1 MAGFDGHLRRAPR
14 DDSMAVTL
22 SSSVLDRYRRF
33 SRFNSP
39 YPAHD
44 DGCAIDLYP
53 DSEAGISPVAG
64 VVRETRTV
72 GCPDRPYAADEDH
85 LIVVELDEDW
95 CRRAG
100 AAPGTIARILHVV
113 PEVSAGDRVAVGD
126 ALGPLT
132 RSGFF
137 GQWVDNHVHLGFRA
151 PGANALR
158 ASGSLPVDVDVSVEP
173 IQWDGTG
180 AVVERG
186 PTHVVLDAPTHPAP
200 RQRFAALASD
210 DGIPLDGGLAH
221 YAGGGAF
228 DELVD
233 GRRRCRC
240 GAPASASPP
249 GARRRVGTRSTC
261 SRTASG
267 WWGCRCSR
275 PETTDSGGEDRLSGQ
290 TVRPRR
296 DRLARARAERRPDPT
311 RCRVSLGSPAAGET
325 GGGQPARERSAA
337 AVRRAPASAAA
348 GQRVRSRGGWRGIG
362 DKPSDGRRRAS
373 LRPYRPPSRCCEF
386 RGTTSGT
393 TPRVGYG
400 PERGRGDGAAVGGG
414 GRTRR
419 AADRG
424 GAATSSWLNT
434 SVDVVERGRVV
445 PLDPVRR
452 QADEQRRRYHSR
464 GRGRDARR
472 HRGRNRPAH
481 RLRGATLGRGRDG
494 EPQRELPPAG
504 DRRPPGGGDDR
515 QVRRLDRRQRHDGH
529 QLDER

>member
-1 MAGFDGHLRRAPR
+1 
-14 DDSMAVTL
+14 MAVTL

-200 RQRFAALASD
+200 GQRFAALASD

-233 GRRRCRC
+233 GAAVSLWGTRVGVARE
-240 GAPASASPP
+240 GEAS
-249 GARRRVGTRSTC
+249 RGTRSTC

-267 WWGCRCSR
+267 GGAVAVRGQR
-275 PETTDSGGEDRLSGQ
+275 RRIRGEDRLSGQ

-325 GGGQPARERSAA
+325 GGGQPARTIR
-337 AVRRAPASAAA
+337 
-348 GQRVRSRGGWRGIG
+348 
-362 DKPSDGRRRAS
+362 
-373 LRPYRPPSRCCEF
+373 
-386 RGTTSGT
+386 
-393 TPRVGYG
+393 
-400 PERGRGDGAAVGGG
+400 
-414 GRTRR
+414 
-419 AADRG
+419 RG
-424 GAATSSWLNT
+424 GAPGSRL
-434 SVDVVERGRVV
+434 GR
-445 PLDPVRR
+445 
-452 QADEQRRRYHSR
+452 
-464 GRGRDARR
+464 
-472 HRGRNRPAH
+472 
-481 RLRGATLGRGRDG
+481 RGAT
-494 EPQRELPPAG
+494 
-504 DRRPPGGGDDR
+504 R
-515 QVRRLDRRQRHDGH
+515 QVTGRMARDR
-529 QLDER
+529 

>member
-1 MAGFDGHLRRAPR
+1 
-14 DDSMAVTL
+14 MAVTL

-113 PEVSAGDRVAVGD
+113 PEVSAAGDRVAVGD

-200 RQRFAALASD
+200 GQRFAALASD
-210 DGIPLDGGLAH
+210 DGYLST
-221 YAGGGAF
+221 AGWRTTRAAARSTNSWTG
-228 DELVD
+228 
-233 GRRRCRC
+233 RRCRC
-240 GAPASASPP
+240 GAPASASPE
-249 GARRRVGTRSTC
+249 GEASRGTRSTC

-275 PETTDSGGEDRLSGQ
+275 PETTDSGRRSS
-290 TVRPRR
+290 VRT
-296 DRLARARAERRPDPT
+296 DGSTSARP
-311 RCRVSLGSPAAGET
+311 S
-325 GGGQPARERSAA
+325 RSRS
-337 AVRRAPASAAA
+337 RRATT
-348 GQRVRSRGGWRGIG
+348 RS
-362 DKPSDGRRRAS
+362 D
-373 LRPYRPPSRCCEF
+373 
-386 RGTTSGT
+386 
-393 TPRVGYG
+393 
-400 PERGRGDGAAVGGG
+400 
-414 GRTRR
+414 
-419 AADRG
+419 
-424 GAATSSWLNT
+424 
-434 SVDVVERGRVV
+434 SV
-445 PLDPVRR
+445 
-452 QADEQRRRYHSR
+452 
-464 GRGRDARR
+464 
-472 HRGRNRPAH
+472 
-481 RLRGATLGRGRDG
+481 
-494 EPQRELPPAG
+494 
-504 DRRPPGGGDDR
+504 
-515 QVRRLDRRQRHDGH
+515 
-529 QLDER
+529 